1 MERVLG
7 ELKRIEDEAEKIR
20 SEASEKS
27 QEIIETARQKARELT
42 ADAENEAEKELEK
55 FLKKFKEEMEVK
67 QREVLK
73 ATKIKIDGLNR
84 SAKKNVNL
92 AVDEIF
98 KIVVGA
104 KEG

>member
-7 ELKRIEDEAEKIR
+7 ELKRIEVEAEKIR

-42 ADAENEAEKELEK
+42 SEAEKEAEKEVEK
-55 FLKKFKEEMEVK
+55 FLKKFKEEMEIK
-67 QREVLK
+67 QREALN
-73 ATKIKIDGLNR
+73 ATKLKTDELHRLAN
-84 SAKKNVNL
+84 KNVNL
-92 AVDEIF
+92 AIDGIF